1 MLDMKRLSLHPFY
14 PIWNAMNQR
23 CNNPRNAQYKHYG
36 AIGITV
42 CEEWLPP
49 KEKGFVTFL
58 RDMVDPYLLP
68 GESYFDPYFCRG
80 LTLDRRFGPAGYSKE
95 NCRWVSPTVQTLNRR
110 SGNVKRSLPQGVK
123 FDKRNSKF
131 YAYYD
136 STEGKT
142 VTLGNGTTLLEAASL
157 RKSWEI
163 GRYKELGELMP
174 TD

>member
-95 NCRWVSPTVQTLNRR
+95 NCRWVDYKVQNLNRR
-110 SGNVKRSLPQGVK
+110 GAVAGRVYPQGVQLRPK
-123 FDKRNSKF
+123 DRRFVAYCCVDNKHIQLYSGFDLF
-131 YAYYD
+131 
-136 STEGKT
+136 
-142 VTLGNGTTLLEAASL
+142 EAVCV
-157 RKSWEI
+157 RKSWELS
-163 GRYKELGELMP
+163 RYEELRAG
-174 TD
+174 